1 MPAAMDSPPPGTP
14 LGATIYQAAPGYE
27 AELRA
32 ELGAAARP
40 LAPESDLF
48 TREGPPVPAAW
59 AANVWLSPVRIV
71 FASTGDAARALS
83 ALGRNWA
90 QHPVALHR
98 RANLIADRVPFL
110 SGKPLPFPAPK
121 PPPLG
126 SWALV
131 DATTLVASAR
141 CTSPF
146 PNGEARFV
154 EDHENPPS
162 RAYLKLW
169 EALTVAGR
177 LPGPGTRCVDLGASP
192 GGWTWALERLGARV
206 LSVDKAPLDRKVA
219 SLSRVKCIKESAF
232 ALDPAAAGKVE
243 WITAD
248 IICYPERIVALV
260 ERWIAVHTSASFV
273 VTVKFQ
279 GATDMAPLQALTRVP
294 GSRLTHLSHN
304 KHELTW
310 IRLGAAPAAA
320 KARTPGG

>member
-1 MPAAMDSPPPGTP
+1 MDSLPGAP
-14 LGATIYQAAPGYE
+14 FGATIYQAAPGYV

-40 LAPESDLF
+40 IAPESDLLGLA
-48 TREGPPVPAAW
+48 GPPVPAAW
-59 AANVWLSPVRIV
+59 AANVWLDPVRIA

-90 QHPVALHR
+90 LHPLALHR
-98 RANLIADRVPFL
+98 RASLIADRVPCL

-121 PPPLG
+121 PPALG
-126 SWALV
+126 AWALL
-131 DATTLVASAR
+131 DEHTIVASAR

-146 PNGEARFV
+146 VNGEARFV

-169 EALTVAGR
+169 EALTLAGR
-177 LPGPGTRCVDLGASP
+177 HPGPGTRCVDLGASP

-206 LSVDKAPLDRKVA
+206 LSVDKAPLDRRVA
-219 SLSRVKCIKESAF
+219 SLARVKCIKESAF
-232 ALDPAAAGKVE
+232 ALEPAAAGKIE
-243 WITAD
+243 WIVAD

-260 ERWIAVHTSASFV
+260 ERWLLAHPSASFV
-273 VTVKFQ
+273 VTIKFQ
-279 GATDMAPLQALTRVP
+279 GATDMAPIERLRRIP
-294 GSRLTHLSHN
+294 GSQIRHLSHN

-310 IRLGAAPAAA
+310 MRIGPPAA
-320 KARTPGG
+320 R